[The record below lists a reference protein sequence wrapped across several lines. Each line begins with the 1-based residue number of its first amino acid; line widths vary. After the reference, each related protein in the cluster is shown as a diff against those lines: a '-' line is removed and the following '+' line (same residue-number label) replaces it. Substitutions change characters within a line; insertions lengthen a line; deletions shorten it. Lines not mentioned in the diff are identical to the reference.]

1 MLLTMSLVNAT
12 ENSTDNLQKENQVLL
27 NDSNNYKSFNDLGN
41 EINDLNKTE
50 IILNNDYYY
59 QNEDADGGI
68 VINRSLTIDGQGHI
82 IDGNQKSKIFI
93 IKAKNVTL
101 KNIKFINGYAGLG
114 SAGAVLFD
122 VNSNGNIINSTF
134 INNQAWSGGAI
145 FFNENSTA
153 NIANSRF
160 INNRAGDGGA
170 IFQDSYSLTSIKNCV
185 FYSNHATI
193 SQVSGNGGAI
203 LYSLD
208 SGGFVANSSFTN
220 NRATRY
226 GGAVSILKGSN
237 LTVDYS
243 NFKDN
248 GAYYGG
254 ALYNMDHSNSSILNS
269 FFENNEAQKRGGSI
283 YFTWTHNSVF
293 NSTFVKNKAD
303 YGGAI
308 YNYKGKNNRIDNS
321 SFIQNSATY
330 GGGVYYKDEGKS
342 SINNSFFLENN
353 ADYGAG
359 VYYLSNETKG
369 SVNNALFIRNYAINS
384 SAIYGGNEYNCT
396 IIKITPNIILNPLTY
411 FYKDM
416 EYLKIIFKGY
426 MGSVIRNTSVNVE
439 IAGVMNSIATINSNG
454 EVNLLLKKLL
464 PGSYKIVVSFK
475 GDDNYNDE
483 VIYKNLVV
491 KKIPVKIKANKKK
504 FKLKNKH
511 KKYSII
517 LKDNT
522 GKPIKNAKVRLIV
535 KKIGKKSHK
544 KVKSN
549 KKSKSKKKNIVKT
562 NKYGKATFKIKLN
575 KKGKFS
581 ATMIYNGNEYF
592 EKSVK
597 KVKFII
603 IK

>member
-1 MLLTMSLVNAT
+1 MSFVSAA
-12 ENSTDNLQKENQVLL
+12 ENSTDTLQKEDEVLL
-27 NDSNNYKSFNDLGN
+27 NDSNNYKSFSDLSN

-50 IILNNDYYY
+50 IVLNHDYYY
-59 QNEDADGGI
+59 QNEDMAEGI
-68 VINRSLTIDGQGHI
+68 IINRSLTVDGQGHI

-101 KNIKFINGYAGLG
+101 KNIKFMNGYEGLG
-114 SAGAVLFD
+114 SAGAVLFGA
-122 VNSNGNIINSTF
+122 NSTGDIINSTF
-134 INNQAWSGGAI
+134 INNRAWAGGAV
-145 FFNENSTA
+145 FFNENATA
-153 NIANSRF
+153 NIVDSRF

-170 IFQDSYSLTSIKNCV
+170 IFHDSYSLTSIKNCV
-185 FYSNHATI
+185 FNNNHATI

-208 SGGFVANSSFTN
+208 SEGFVVNSSFTN
-220 NRATRY
+220 NSATRY
-226 GGAVSILKGSN
+226 GGAVSILKDSN
-237 LTVDYS
+237 LIVDYS
-243 NFKDN
+243 SFKDN
-248 GAYYGG
+248 NAYYGG
-254 ALYNMDHSNSSILNS
+254 ALYHMDHSNSTISNS

-283 YFTWTHNSVF
+283 YYTWTHNSVF
-293 NSTFVKNKAD
+293 NSTFIKNKAD

-369 SVNNALFIRNYAINS
+369 SVNNTLFIRNYALNAS
-384 SAIYGGNEYNCT
+384 TIYGGNENNCT
-396 IIKITPNIILNPLTY
+396 IIKITPNIDLNPLTY
-411 FYKDM
+411 FYKDV

-426 MGSVIRNTSVNVE
+426 MDGVITNTSVNVE
-439 IAGVMNSIATINSNG
+439 ISGVINSNATINSNG
-454 EVNLLLKKLL
+454 EVSLSLKNLL
-464 PGSYKIVVSFK
+464 PGSYNIAVTFK
-475 GDDNYNDE
+475 GDDNYNDS
-483 VIYKNLVV
+483 VVYKNLVI
-491 KKIPVKIKANKKK
+491 KKIPVKIIANKKK

-511 KKYSII
+511 KKYKII

-544 KVKSN
+544 KVKS
-549 KKSKSKKKNIVKT
+549 KKSKKKKNIVKT
-562 NKYGKATFKIKLN
+562 NKYGKATFKLKLN
-575 KKGKFS
+575 KKGKYYG
-581 ATMIYNGNEYF
+581 TIIYYGDAYSD
-592 EKSVK
+592 KSVK
-597 KVKFII
+597 KVKLII
-603 IK
+603 RK